1 VNLERRTVHA
11 EVRTSDD
18 SPGLFEAKVMR
29 YDVLDDYRT
38 VFDPGTFRESLE
50 ERLPRITWGHDW
62 ADVLGQYVDY
72 KDTREHLELVGQLD
86 LDMIDGTN
94 TPAVPRAHQAR
105 AQLRS
110 RTITDF
116 SVGFRRTKDGV
127 YKDDE
132 GVEHF
137 RSARLDEVALVLAGA
152 VPGTELLAVRTP
164 TVRLVRTTEGLV
176 VPVET
181 VVAITKLVASGELTR
196 EEANIALDLA
206 AGAAGG
212 PAEAS
217 GDGLGGST
225 SDGPAE
231 PDPLDDDAH
240 DVLAGLGLV

>member
-38 VFDPGTFRESLE
+38 VFDPEVFRESLE

-86 LDMIDGTN
+86 LDMIDGTA

-127 YKDDE
+127 YKDDD

-152 VPGTELLAVRTP
+152 VPGTELLAVRNTKM
-164 TVRLVRTTEGLV
+164 VRTQAGLV
-176 VPVET
+176 VPEET
-181 VVAITKLVASGELTR
+181 VVSLAKLIAAGELTR

-206 AGAAGG
+206 AGQAGSPG
-212 PAEAS
+212 PES
-217 GDGLGGST
+217 SSDGLGGA
-225 SDGPAE
+225 GEGNAAE
-231 PDPLDDDAH
+231 PDPLDGDAA
-240 DVLAGLGLV
+240 DVLAALGLA